1 MKILLTGKEKGFTL
15 LEVLISIVLI
25 TLIIG
30 IVLPAFDILFD
41 SVTGKTTERKVI
53 NLFAKIRNKAITSNS
68 KQSILVV
75 DDTLIYQGDNG
86 EKIKFNKAI
95 KRITVNNKKE
105 DSSEGKTIR
114 FFPNGTSSG
123 ASLNFV
129 MNNDKEFE
137 LVIDKVTGRTEVGE

>member
-105 DSSEGKTIR
+105 DSSEGKMIH

-129 MNNDKEFE
+129 MNNDREFE